1 MITVAL
7 DEAPSHLST
16 LLEQVEESGE
26 VVLICRGER
35 PIAELRRPTTPAE
48 PAPASTQTGAP
59 SDLVVDRNGLPL
71 NPELARV
78 EFYEDPVKPLDPE
91 DWPDADL

>member
-7 DEAPSHLST
+7 DEAPSHFST

-26 VVLICRGER
+26 VVLICRGEQ
-35 PIAELRRPTTPAE
+35 PIAELRRPTAAEPGAASMPAE
-48 PAPASTQTGAP
+48 EL
-59 SDLVVDRNGLPL
+59 DELVVDGNDLPL
-71 NPELARV
+71 HPELSRV
-78 EFYEDPVKPLDPE
+78 EFYEDPVARLAPE